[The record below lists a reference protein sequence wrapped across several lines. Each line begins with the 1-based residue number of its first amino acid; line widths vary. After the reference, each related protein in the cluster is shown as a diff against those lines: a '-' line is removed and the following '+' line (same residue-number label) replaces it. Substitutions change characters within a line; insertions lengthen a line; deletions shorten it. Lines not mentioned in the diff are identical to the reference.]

1 VYTHTHAHA
10 YTHVQGMIKWTSG
23 PGQPVFQALS
33 GVLKFDL
40 PLMMFML
47 PQVCKTLCG
56 HVTVGYWLVG
66 P

>member
-1 VYTHTHAHA
+1 
-10 YTHVQGMIKWTSG
+10 MIKWTSG